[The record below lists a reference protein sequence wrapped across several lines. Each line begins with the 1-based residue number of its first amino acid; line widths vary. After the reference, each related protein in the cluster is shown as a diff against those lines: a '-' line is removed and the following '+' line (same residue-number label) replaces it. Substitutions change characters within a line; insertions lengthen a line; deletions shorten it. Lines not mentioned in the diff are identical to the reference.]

1 MLAPI
6 TVKTLQQREGLMNTF
21 RIIMYGIMVAGFV
34 LVSSGCYEWNRRG
47 DYSSYD
53 RVSSSYDRNDRR
65 WDGDPY
71 RGEGYSRS
79 DRRDSDWQ
87 RN

>member
-1 MLAPI
+1 
-6 TVKTLQQREGLMNTF
+6 MNTF

-34 LVSSGCYEWNRRG
+34 LVASGCYEWNRRG

>member
-1 MLAPI
+1 
-6 TVKTLQQREGLMNTF
+6 MNTL

-34 LVSSGCYEWNRRG
+34 LVASGCYEWNRRG

>member
-1 MLAPI
+1 MLEPI
-6 TVKTLQQREGLMNTF
+6 TVKSLQQREGLMNTF

>member
-1 MLAPI
+1 
-6 TVKTLQQREGLMNTF
+6 MNTF

-34 LVSSGCYEWNRRG
+34 LVASGCYEWNRRG

-71 RGEGYSRS
+71 RGGGYSRS

>member
-6 TVKTLQQREGLMNTF
+6 TVKTLQQREGLMNTI
-21 RIIMYGIMVAGFV
+21 RIIVYGIMVAGFV

-53 RVSSSYDRNDRR
+53 RVGSSYDRNDRR